1 MLTPRLERNLAA
13 VSKSGT
19 LSPQTH
25 SVGLDVEGDRTRERK
40 RGKETG
46 RESHPPSGRERAGP
60 PPLGRGAWLH
70 LQESEGKPRKCLG
83 FRRQREGQGH
93 SDNGLEDFPAGGNG
107 VYGLGM
113 QGSPLV
119 GQERSIRPRTGIH
132 TSEVKCIMLPPTIF
146 I

>member
-1 MLTPRLERNLAA
+1 M
-13 VSKSGT
+13 
-19 LSPQTH
+19 
-25 SVGLDVEGDRTRERK
+25 GLDVEGDRTREK
-40 RGKETG
+40 GKEGKRRGEKATRRAAA
-46 RESHPPSGRERAGP
+46 REQARRRSAAGLGSTYRNQKANQENASASADSGR
-60 PPLGRGAWLH
+60 GR
-70 LQESEGKPRKCLG
+70 
-83 FRRQREGQGH
+83 GH

>member
-1 MLTPRLERNLAA
+1 MLRETAQER
-13 VSKSGT
+13 K
-19 LSPQTH
+19 
-25 SVGLDVEGDRTRERK
+25 EKRERDGERK
-40 RGKETG
+40 PPAERP
-46 RESHPPSGRERAGP
+46 RESRPAGLGSTYRNQKANRENASASADSGR
-60 PPLGRGAWLH
+60 GR
-70 LQESEGKPRKCLG
+70 
-83 FRRQREGQGH
+83 GH

-107 VYGLGM
+107 VYGLEM